1 MGAPT
6 RPTRSM
12 DEFMAFINSNEAIER
27 NFDYMMFGLDINVDQ
42 LKGLDSYTTENDER
56 ILDILKELKHKQ
68 GGH

>member
-1 MGAPT
+1 
-6 RPTRSM
+6 
-12 DEFMAFINSNEAIER
+12 
-27 NFDYMMFGLDINVDQ
+27 MMFGLDINVDQ